1 MLLRCSKVSL
11 AIFVVEGEVG
21 RDLRPLPILKINIS
35 INRFAL
41 EKVNNFIFSFFLPKV
56 DYIYPY

>member
-35 INRFAL
+35 IIDL
-41 EKVNNFIFSFFLPKV
+41 H
-56 DYIYPY
+56 